1 MSEIREKINE
11 LKATSKLH
19 SRVINEILED
29 SKGYDGDF
37 KQRLMDRLEDIG
49 HGLSSGVVG
58 SLIYYTDTCRFF
70 KRYEDEINDLL
81 TETISET
88 GMQPAELFGDKW
100 DSEDPLCRADLNQN
114 LLAWFAYEE
123 IANQLR
129 NLLEF

>member
-100 DSEDPLCRADLNQN
+100 DSEDPLAREYINQN
-114 LLAWFAYEE
+114 LLAWFGFEE
-123 IANQLR
+123 TTRRLFDN
-129 NLLEF
+129 